1 MPFKPR
7 TEEQKEQRKN
17 DYKNRTEEQKQRD
30 REYTKKQR
38 EKNKEK
44 IKISQKNYSDSHK
57 EERKARDI
65 KNREH
70 ITEVHRQYI
79 QTDLGKKLNRIG
91 NWKAN
96 GVINDDF
103 DTLYEVF
110 IKCEFCEKCGVKLVE
125 GRYGDNRKC
134 LDHSHNT
141 GLFRNILC
149 MSCNRKRMED
159 NF

>member
-1 MPFKPR
+1 MPFTR

-17 DYKNRTEEQKQRD
+17 NYKNRTEEQKQRD

-38 EKNKEK
+38 EKDKEK
-44 IKISQKNYSDSHK
+44 IKITQKNYHDSHK

-79 QTDLGKKLNRIG
+79 QTDVGKKKNRIG
-91 NWKAN
+91 KWKHS
-96 GVINDDF
+96 GVISDDF
-103 DTLYEVF
+103 DALYEVF

-125 GRYGDNRKC
+125 GMYGDNRKC
-134 LDHSHNT
+134 LDHSHKT

-149 MSCNRKRMED
+149 NCCNRKRMED